1 MSQFNEAT
9 GYDQEEAEFKRRE
22 VEALAALRAKLDAQR
37 AELKASA
44 KRPANWMYC
53 PKCGGQLAE
62 TRKGDVMVD
71 TCAGCGGVFLDK
83 GELELLLSQS
93 KGTMLGRLFGQ

>member
-9 GYDQEEAEFKRRE
+9 GYNQEEAKFKRRE
-22 VEALAALRAKLDAQR
+22 AEALAALRSKLDAQR

-44 KRPANWMYC
+44 SRPANWMYC

-62 TRKGDVMVD
+62 QRRGEVVVD
-71 TCAGCGGVFLDK
+71 ACGGCGGVFLDK
-83 GELELLLSQS
+83 GELELLLAHG
-93 KGTMLGRLFGQ
+93 KGTVLSRLFGH